1 MSQHNFSQFNRRQFL
16 KYSALAS
23 ATGLL
28 SAGAHTEFAEQ
39 AIAQNFGRPKKMVVI
54 LLRGALD
61 GLNVVVPFR
70 DSNYYIARPTIAV
83 PSPGQPNGA
92 INLDN
97 EFGLHPAMADLM
109 PYWKSRKLAFIHA
122 SGSPSPTR
130 SHFDAQDYM
139 ETGTPGQK
147 GTSSG
152 WMNRMLN
159 FMPQRSSTVAVNL
172 GSTTPRI
179 LSGPIATSN
188 VKPNKRGLPNL
199 EIDREPV
206 QSVFDQLYQGND
218 LLASVYK
225 EGRRSRQV
233 LKQGLNR
240 EMMDSAK
247 GAPTPDYLSKN
258 VNNIVKL
265 LTGPTQTNLMFMSLG
280 GWDTHVNQGSVD
292 TGQLPKRLSP
302 LGSGLSL
309 LARSLGKTF
318 DDTVIVVMSEFGR
331 TVKENGNRGTDH
343 GHGNVMMVLG
353 GRIDGGQVYGD
364 WPGLQADN
372 LHAGRD
378 LPVTTDFRDV
388 LAPLLNR
395 HYQMNNAAIAQIFP
409 GYRPQNL
416 IQLI

>member
-1 MSQHNFSQFNRRQFL
+1 MNNPNFSNINRRQFL

-23 ATGLL
+23 ATGIL
-28 SAGAHTEFAEQ
+28 STGAHSELTRQ
-39 AIAQNFGRPKKMVVI
+39 AIAQNFGRPKKMVVV

-61 GLNVVVPFR
+61 GLNTVVPFR
-70 DSNYYIARPTIAV
+70 DSNYYIARPTIAI
-83 PSPGQPNGA
+83 PGPGKAGGA

-109 PYWKSRKLAFIHA
+109 PFWKSRQLAFVHA
-122 SGSPSPTR
+122 SGSPDPTR

-139 ETGTPGQK
+139 ETGTPGKK

-152 WMNRMLN
+152 WMNRMLQYL
-159 FMPQRSSTVAVNL
+159 PQRSSTVAVNL

-188 VKPNKRGLPNL
+188 VQANKKGLPKL
-199 EIDREPV
+199 AIDNEPV

-218 LLASVYK
+218 IIASVYK
-225 EGRRSRQV
+225 EGRRSRQL

-258 VNNIVKL
+258 VNNVVKL

-280 GWDTHVNQGSVD
+280 GWDTHVNQGDSE
-292 TGQLPKRLSP
+292 GQLAKRLTP
-302 LGSGLSL
+302 LSRGLSL
-309 LARSLGKTF
+309 LAKSLGRTF

-331 TVKENGNRGTDH
+331 TVRENGNRGTDH

-353 GRIDGGQVYGD
+353 GQVAGGQVYGD
-364 WPGLQADN
+364 WRGLQNDN

-395 HYQMNNAAIAQIFP
+395 HYQMGNTEIAQIFP
-409 GYRPQNL
+409 GYRPQNPIRL
-416 IQLI
+416 L